1 MQDSDMPS
9 SRLANLIGTALR
21 RQRELHQLTQQA
33 LAERAGVSQATIA
46 RIERGDRAPSLLMVE
61 ALFAAL
67 GGQLAVAVEPL
78 DAHVDARIAD
88 LEQRAVAETPI
99 SSATG

>member
-1 MQDSDMPS
+1 MPS